1 MAGLVLCEPTDLYNI
16 LNQYTTRVSKLSE
29 SNYLCLIDAR
39 TKAEYDESH
48 VFTAKRAKRD
58 ENGEFVIPACVEVEC
73 VKYCIV
79 YDGNTSS
86 VHGCELNVNIEG
98 WCILGQHSARVVKGN
113 PSQSPATQ
121 GPRSF
126 SSGPA
131 VECAEVLALS
141 TRYPVQI
148 LKGGYEDFSASYP
161 FLRTQKILYTP
172 QELENL
178 TLYPVEI
185 LPGQL
190 YMANLRQASDHQIH
204 KDLKLKA
211 LVNASQD

>member
-86 VHGCELNVNIEG
+86 VHGC
-98 WCILGQHSARVVKGN
+98 
-113 PSQSPATQ
+113 
-121 GPRSF
+121 
-126 SSGPA
+126 GPA

-211 LVNASQD
+211 LVNASQDSSHV